1 MGSLD
6 GRVGIVTGAA
16 GNLGRPIAKLLAA
29 EGGAVVVNDIDA
41 AGAEAVGEEIRAAGQ
56 RASVVALDSSTLAG
70 ATELVTRAVE
80 AFGRVD
86 AILLAGANLTGQR
99 LASIEDTDEDHFL
112 EIVRSHVGGHFA
124 MIKAAIP
131 HMKRQR
137 YGRIVGF
144 ASATGMVGDWGF
156 GHYAAGKG
164 AVTSLIRT
172 AAIELDAWGISANAL
187 SPAGAR
193 GGENTPI
200 LDRRTGP
207 PEGVAPMAVY
217 LASEEAGYINGHVFE
232 ASGSGRIGLYGPF
245 VPSRMIQKPGGW
257 TLAEV
262 REIVP
267 GLFDVPY
274 TNEPRQRPALGPRD
288 PLLEHAPG
296 EMVDHLPTGISPIV
310 TEGLDALGVLD
321 ALELPGYDRLG
332 PKVTPADE
340 SPAPFGARS
349 THRT

>member
-1 MGSLD
+1 MGLMD

-16 GNLGRPIAKLLAA
+16 GNLGRPIAKLFAA
-29 EGGAVVVNDIDA
+29 EGGTVVVNDINVE
-41 AGAEAVGEEIRAAGQ
+41 GAERLADEIRSAGH
-56 RASVVALDSSTLAG
+56 RVSVVTKDGSNVAG
-70 ATELVTRAVE
+70 ATDLVAGVVGE
-80 AFGRVD
+80 HGRID
-86 AILLAGANLTGQR
+86 AILLAGANLAGQR
-99 LASIEDTDEDHFL
+99 IESIEEMSEEHFL

-164 AVTSLIRT
+164 GVTSLIRT
-172 AAIELDAWGISANAL
+172 AAIELDAWGICANAL

-193 GGENTPI
+193 GGSNTPI

-207 PEGVAPMAVY
+207 PEGVAPLAVY
-217 LASEEAGYINGHVFE
+217 LASEEAGFINGHVFE
-232 ASGSGRIGLYGPF
+232 GSGRGRIGLYGPF
-245 VPSRMIQKPGGW
+245 VPARQVEKPGGW
-257 TLAEV
+257 SLEEV

-267 GLFDVPY
+267 GLFDVSY

-288 PLLEHAPG
+288 PLLVSRSG
-296 EMVDHLPTGISPIV
+296 EMIDRLPTGISPIV
-310 TEGLDALGVLD
+310 TEGLESFGVLGPL
-321 ALELPGYDRLG
+321 ALPGYNRPG

-340 SPAPFGARS
+340 
-349 THRT
+349 

>member
-1 MGSLD
+1 LD

-16 GNLGRPIAKLLAA
+16 GNLGRPIAKLFAA
-29 EGGAVVVNDIDA
+29 EGGTVIINDVNAD
-41 AGAEAVGEEIRAAGQ
+41 GAEEIAEEIRSAGH
-56 RASVVALDSSTLAG
+56 RARVDARDSSHVGG
-70 ATELVTRAVE
+70 ATELVAGVVGE
-80 AFGRVD
+80 FGRID
-86 AILLAGANLTGQR
+86 AILLAGANLAGQR
-99 LASIEDTDEDHFL
+99 IQSIEEMSEEHFL
-112 EIVRSHVGGHFA
+112 EILRSHVGGHFA

-131 HMKRQR
+131 QMKRQR

-172 AAIELDAWGISANAL
+172 AAIELDAWGICANAL

-193 GGENTPI
+193 GGGNTPV

-207 PEGVAPMAVY
+207 PEGVAPLAVY

-232 ASGSGRIGLYGPF
+232 GSGWGRIGLYGPF
-245 VPSRMIQKPGGW
+245 VPARHIQKPGGW
-257 TLAEV
+257 NLEEV
-262 REIVP
+262 REVVP

-288 PLLEHAPG
+288 PLLAHQAS
-296 EMVDHLPTGISPIV
+296 EMVDRLPTGISPIV
-310 TEGLDALGVLD
+310 TEGLEALGVLD
-321 ALELPGYDRLG
+321 PLGLPGYNRPG
-332 PKVTPADE
+332 PKVTPADD
-340 SPAPFGARS
+340 
-349 THRT
+349 

>member
-1 MGSLD
+1 MGSMD

-16 GNLGRPIAKLLAA
+16 GNLGRPIAKLFAA
-29 EGGAVVVNDIDA
+29 EGGTVVVNDINA
-41 AGAEAVGEEIRAAGQ
+41 EGAEAVVEEIGNAGQ
-56 RASVVALDSSTLAG
+56 RAKVVALDSSTLAG
-70 ATELVTRAVE
+70 ATELVDGTVE

-86 AILLAGANLTGQR
+86 AILLAGANLMGQR
-99 LASIEDTDEDHFL
+99 LESIEEMSEEHFL

-156 GHYAAGKG
+156 GHYSAGKG
-164 AVTSLIRT
+164 GVTSLIRT
-172 AAIELDAWGISANAL
+172 AAIELDAWGICANAL

-193 GGENTPI
+193 GGENTPV
-200 LDRRTGP
+200 LTRRTGP
-207 PEGVAPMAVY
+207 PAGVAPLAVY

-232 ASGSGRIGLYGPF
+232 GSGSGRIGLYGPF
-245 VPSRMIQKPGGW
+245 VPSRFIQKPGGW
-257 TLAEV
+257 SLAEV
-262 REIVP
+262 REVVP

-274 TNEPRQRPALGPRD
+274 TNEPRQRPALGRRD
-288 PLLEHAPG
+288 PLLVHQAG

-310 TEGLDALGVLD
+310 SEGLEAIGVLD
-321 ALELPGYDRLG
+321 SLELPGYNRPG
-332 PKVTPADE
+332 PKVTPGDE
-340 SPAPFGARS
+340 
-349 THRT
+349 

>member
-1 MGSLD
+1 MGSMD

-16 GNLGRPIAKLLAA
+16 GNLGRPIARLFAA
-29 EGGAVVVNDIDA
+29 EGGTVVVNDINA
-41 AGAEAVGEEIRAAGQ
+41 AGAEAIGNEVRSAGH
-56 RASVVALDSSTLAG
+56 RASVIALDSSTLAG
-70 ATELVTRAVE
+70 ATELVTRAVNE
-80 AFGRVD
+80 FGRVD
-86 AILLAGANLTGQR
+86 ALLLAGANLMGQQI
-99 LASIEDTDEDHFL
+99 APIEELSEEHFL

-131 HMKRQR
+131 QMKHQR

-172 AAIELDAWGISANAL
+172 AAIELDAWGINANAL

-193 GGENTPI
+193 GGADTPT
-200 LDRRTGP
+200 LDARTGP
-207 PEGVAPMAVY
+207 PAGVAPMAVY

-245 VPSRMIQKPGGW
+245 VPTRLVQKPGGW

-262 REIVP
+262 RAIVP

-274 TNEPRQRPALGPRD
+274 TNEPRQRPALGRRD
-288 PLLEHAPG
+288 PLLEHQAG
-296 EMVDHLPTGISPIV
+296 EMIDHLPTGISPIV
-310 TEGLDALGVLD
+310 SEGLAALGALDALD
-321 ALELPGYDRLG
+321 LPGYNRPG
-332 PKVTPADE
+332 PKVTPSND
-340 SPAPFGARS
+340 
-349 THRT
+349 